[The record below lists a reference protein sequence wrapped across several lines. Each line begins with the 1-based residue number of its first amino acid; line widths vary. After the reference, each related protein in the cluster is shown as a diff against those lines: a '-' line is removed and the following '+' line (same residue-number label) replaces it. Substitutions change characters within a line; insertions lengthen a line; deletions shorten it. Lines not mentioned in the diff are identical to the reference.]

1 MLFHSSNYKKNCT
14 LYFFTLI
21 CLYRQCAPEPM
32 GVHVMFVAPN
42 NSEDDQI
49 ILTSAKNIVRY
60 LRLPRNIF
68 TEDILLISSLF
79 VI

>member
-1 MLFHSSNYKKNCT
+1 MITNIGKKKKKRWLFHIPQAEK
-14 LYFFTLI
+14 
-21 CLYRQCAPEPM
+21 YRQCAPEPM

-60 LRLPRNIF
+60 LRLPQNIF